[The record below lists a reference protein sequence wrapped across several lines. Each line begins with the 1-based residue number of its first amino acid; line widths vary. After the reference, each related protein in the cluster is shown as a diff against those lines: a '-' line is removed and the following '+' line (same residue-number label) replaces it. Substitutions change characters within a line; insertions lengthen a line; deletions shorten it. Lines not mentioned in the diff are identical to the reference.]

1 MGWGSRES
9 SMGGGSEES
18 GVEEYARKGC
28 GMNGLLWRIH
38 TADSGEIG

>member
-18 GVEEYARKGC
+18 GVEEYARKVNC
-28 GMNGLLWRIH
+28 LLWRIQ
-38 TADSGEIG
+38 TTEKGEKG